1 MNTYQFIK
9 LHSREN
15 PGFSIFLSL
24 VLYLVGMVVIL
35 PLTGILIGTGYGI
48 SLNDVLS
55 IIGGD
60 FSVHPQSETI
70 FRLFQGANQLAT
82 WGLVGVIMTHLL
94 GIFPQVLGL
103 RSQTPI
109 LAIVLAIFLLMISFP
124 LIQLFHLD
132 LSFMGSWGESMMAQ
146 EEKGQEMLK
155 RLVLKESTSQ
165 ILFNLLVFAALPAI
179 CEEIFFRGFL
189 QTQLYKWVNPHLAV
203 WIGAFIFSLVHFQVP
218 GLLSR
223 MVPAV
228 LLGYFFYSTKN
239 VLPCILAHFFYNVL
253 SILFTYVSENSLVF
267 EPKPGEFLA
276 ISLVSLILTGAVAYW
291 YVKKY
296 SPEHPHS
303 ESAHE

>member
-94 GIFPQVLGL
+94 GISSQVLGL

-132 LSFMGSWGESMMAQ
+132 LSFMGSWGESMMAPLHLF
-146 EEKGQEMLK
+146 LK
-155 RLVLKESTSQ
+155 
-165 ILFNLLVFAALPAI
+165 
-179 CEEIFFRGFL
+179 
-189 QTQLYKWVNPHLAV
+189 LYPSS
-203 WIGAFIFSLVHFQVP
+203 F
-218 GLLSR
+218 
-223 MVPAV
+223 
-228 LLGYFFYSTKN
+228 
-239 VLPCILAHFFYNVL
+239 
-253 SILFTYVSENSLVF
+253 
-267 EPKPGEFLA
+267 
-276 ISLVSLILTGAVAYW
+276 
-291 YVKKY
+291 
-296 SPEHPHS
+296 
-303 ESAHE
+303 